1 MADDACF
8 PEPEAMDNA
17 PGHDGESV
25 PEWLQRS
32 THPRAADLRRFL
44 NRNIACLPEDA
55 RVSFCSALK
64 KKPVWESALFELVV
78 ARTLQQLGGS
88 LRYEQPNAE
97 GRHPDF
103 TARFGER
110 SVVVEA
116 IAPEFDQEMALR
128 RKKHE
133 QVLQI
138 IESRL
143 PEGWTVLL
151 ESVPDFEFSEPKTN
165 LKKALDA
172 ISDQTPAESAED
184 RRPFRFDLPQGALK
198 FTLVPGRFG
207 RAIGMGP
214 VYVSS
219 SDAKQRIRHALDK
232 KRSQVR
238 AESRPALLAILGSGS
253 AGFDD
258 FDEVLF
264 GHPVIQLGPDP
275 HAPERYFKASGAFA
289 RGSGSPTYSGILA
302 FTELGPLGCHGPV
315 LYVHPRSAAA
325 LPEEFAVLER
335 RSLGADGI
343 EISPATDPRLLE
355 DLSWARP

>member
-1 MADDACF
+1 VADDACF

-44 NRNIACLPEDA
+44 NRNIACLPEDK
-55 RVSFCSALK
+55 RVLLCSALK
-64 KKPVWESALFELVV
+64 KRLVWESALFELIV
-78 ARTLQQLGGS
+78 AGTLQMLGGS
-88 LRYEQPNAE
+88 LRFEQPNAE

-103 TARFGER
+103 TARFGEH

-116 IAPEFDQEMALR
+116 IAPEFDQEMRLR
-128 RKKHE
+128 EKKYDDVRK
-133 QVLQI
+133 I
-138 IESRL
+138 IESRI
-143 PEGWTVLL
+143 PVGWTAFL
-151 ESVPDFEFSEPKTN
+151 ESAPDFGLSESKRDV
-165 LKKALDA
+165 KRALDA
-172 ISDQTPAESAED
+172 ISDQPPAESAED
-184 RRPFRFDLPQGALK
+184 RRSFRLDLPQGVLK

-238 AESRPALLAILGSGS
+238 AESRPVLLAILGSGS

-264 GHPVIQLGPDP
+264 GYPVIQFGPSP
-275 HAPERYFKASGAFA
+275 QASARYFKASGAFA
-289 RGSGSPTYSGILA
+289 RGTGSPTYSGVLA
-302 FTELGPLGCHGPV
+302 FTELGPFGCDGPV
-315 LYVHPRSAAA
+315 LYVHPRSATVLPQELAA
-325 LPEEFAVLER
+325 LER
-335 RSLGADGI
+335 RSLDADGI
-343 EISPATDPRLLE
+343 EISPAPQPHLLE
-355 DLSWARP
+355 DLGWAKP